1 MTDDAAPL
9 EATPMEAEAGEKDE
23 EPAKGR
29 RPRAPKKPP
38 VPALEAG
45 SWVKVGDG
53 CRSAALREQV
63 GTVVTWGRQVEV
75 ALRGKDGSEGEV
87 RKFNPPDLVAIDE
100 PEFAPAEQST
110 GEEAAPA
117 PAPAPAAAATA
128 AAARPVRSMPL
139 GEAKKTKSEGEEVR
153 SSKPPA
159 PRARGERAEPAC
171 GSSTNSSSSPQSAR
185 QPRPAPR
192 HETNS
197 TPLVAS
203 RSPRSAE
210 VAPDASATADGP
222 PASPPLDQADAA
234 PNSRRRGQRPKKEG
248 APKDALTIGGWV
260 RISDTCR
267 SVAMRGQ
274 LGIVKEVGRQVDVAM
289 GGDDATVRKLNP
301 NDLVFVGMVRAR
313 PLACALGMS
322 ALCPRSHAPR
332 CQRPAADPASPR
344 RVQEAPEQSTS

>member
-139 GEAKKTKSEGEEVR
+139 GEAKKTKSEGEE
-153 SSKPPA
+153 
-159 PRARGERAEPAC
+159 
-171 GSSTNSSSSPQSAR
+171 
-185 QPRPAPR
+185 
-192 HETNS
+192 
-197 TPLVAS
+197 
-203 RSPRSAE
+203 
-210 VAPDASATADGP
+210 
-222 PASPPLDQADAA
+222 ADAA

-301 NDLVFVGMVRAR
+301 NDLVFVGM
-313 PLACALGMS
+313 
-322 ALCPRSHAPR
+322 
-332 CQRPAADPASPR
+332 
-344 RVQEAPEQSTS
+344 EAPEQSTS